1 LQKARY
7 PSQKEKPARAAKSQ
21 AGNLRKPPMN
31 KPNTQSESPPNGKD
45 AAGNLDKDEAASPG
59 NVDKIRDIL
68 FGSQMRDYEKRFARF
83 EERLLK
89 ETADLREDM
98 KRRIASLEAYVK
110 NEVEALSDRLKSE
123 QTERVDAVK
132 EAAREFKE
140 NTKGWEKKAGQLEDQ
155 AAKSQRDLRQHILEE
170 SKRLSE
176 EIEQKH
182 GDVSTSLKRESQ
194 ELRSILADRL
204 ALADLFAEMA
214 LRLKDEFEI
223 PGKQ

>member
-1 LQKARY
+1 
-7 PSQKEKPARAAKSQ
+7 
-21 AGNLRKPPMN
+21 MN
-31 KPNTQSESPPNGKD
+31 KPTPPSKAPSNGDD
-45 AAGNLDKDEAASPG
+45 ATENLDKNEAAGPG

-98 KRRIASLEAYVK
+98 KRRFASLEAYVR
-110 NEVEALSDRLKSE
+110 NEMDALSDRLKSE
-123 QTERVDAVK
+123 QSERLDAVK
-132 EAAREFKE
+132 EIARELKE
-140 NTKGWEKKAGQLEDQ
+140 NTKGLEKKAGQLEDQ

-170 SKRLSE
+170 FRRLSE

-182 GDVSTSLKRESQ
+182 GDVATSLKKESQ
-194 ELRSILADRL
+194 ELRAILIDRL

-223 PGKQ
+223 PGQK